1 MSDPGSDNIPNHSQ
15 LPMNN
20 MAIVPAGSV
29 SIRVNQL
36 FDDEGDGDP
45 PAVSDELS
53 KKQKKEYSQ
62 TKARSVAA
70 AMDNPAGHN
79 ELFECEL
86 PGLRAAQGISGDP
99 PCGGIC

>member
-1 MSDPGSDNIPNHSQ
+1 MSEPGSDISPGHSQ

-45 PAVSDELS
+45 PAVPDELS

-62 TKARSVAA
+62 PKARSVAA
-70 AMDNPAGHN
+70 VMGSPR
-79 ELFECEL
+79 
-86 PGLRAAQGISGDP
+86 RAQ
-99 PCGGIC
+99 